1 MKWRLGL
8 LITLIVIFILML
20 RISWNGS
27 WDNFNKYKINQEN
40 WVGAWAASMQTP
52 LEDGISHKGFE
63 DQTIRMILLPHV
75 DGNKIRL
82 RLSNVFSEKPLA
94 IEEVHVAISQK
105 GSEIVPDT
113 DQQVTFEGK
122 STVTIPPG
130 ERKFSDSITLE
141 VSGDKALAV
150 SLYVKEKS
158 GPVTWHPVSM
168 QTTYISR
175 GNDVSMPD
183 SSAFNELEESWFWL
197 DGVDV
202 LTDSSKKGIVVIGS
216 SLANGNSS
224 TVNTNRRWPDYL
236 ARRLNQENS
245 DLTIM
250 NAGISANQ
258 LINSLPDKGENA
270 FARLERDVFNQSG
283 VKAVILHQ
291 GLNDIRHHPEY
302 DADKIIER
310 MKQIIDST
318 QEQDLTIYGGTL
330 TPFKG
335 SGMFTSQGESTRQEV
350 NDWIRTSG
358 EFDGVIDFDK
368 ALRDPDEPELYLQKY
383 DSGDHLHPN
392 DAGYKRM
399 ADTVDLSLFK

>member
-1 MKWRLGL
+1 MKWRLGILIIL
-8 LITLIVIFILML
+8 LMIFILML

-27 WDNFNKYKINQEN
+27 WDIFNKYKNQED
-40 WVGAWAASMQTP
+40 WVGVWTASMQAP
-52 LEDGISHKGFE
+52 FEDGISQKGFE
-63 DQTIRMILLPHV
+63 NQTIRMVLHPHV

-82 RLSNVFSEKPLA
+82 RLSNIFSEEPLA

-105 GSEIVPDT
+105 GSEIDPDT
-113 DQQVTFEGK
+113 DQQVTFNGE
-122 STVTIPPG
+122 STLSIPPG
-130 ERKFSDSITLE
+130 ERKFSDSISLE
-141 VSGDKALAV
+141 LSGDKALAV

-158 GPVTWHPVSM
+158 GPVTWHPISM
-168 QTTYISR
+168 QTTYISS
-175 GNDVSMPD
+175 GNDVSKAV
-183 SSAFNELEESWFWL
+183 SSAFNEQENSWFWL
-197 DGVDV
+197 DGVDT
-202 LTDSSKKGIVVIGS
+202 LADSSVKGIVVMGS
-216 SLANGNSS
+216 SIANGNSS
-224 TVNTNRRWPDYL
+224 TVNKNRRWPDYL
-236 ARRLNQENS
+236 ARRLKQKDS

-250 NAGISANQ
+250 NAGISGNQ
-258 LINSLPDKGENA
+258 LINSLPDKGKNA
-270 FARLERDVFNQSG
+270 YTRLERDVFNQSG

-291 GLNDIRHHPEY
+291 GLNDIRHYPEY

-318 QEQDLTIYGGTL
+318 HDQGLTIYGGTL

-335 SGMFTSQGESTRQEV
+335 SGMFTSKGENTRQEV

-368 ALRDPDEPELYLQKY
+368 ALRDPDEPERYLQKY

>member
-1 MKWRLGL
+1 MKWRLGILIIL
-8 LITLIVIFILML
+8 LMIFILML

-27 WDNFNKYKINQEN
+27 WDIFNKYKNQED
-40 WVGAWAASMQTP
+40 WVGVWTASMQAP
-52 LEDGISHKGFE
+52 FDDGISQKGFE
-63 DQTIRMILLPHV
+63 NQTIRMVLHPHV

-82 RLSNVFSEKPLA
+82 RLSNIFSEEPLA

-105 GSEIVPDT
+105 GSEIDPDT
-113 DQQVTFEGK
+113 DQQVTFNGE
-122 STVTIPPG
+122 STLSIPPG
-130 ERKFSDSITLE
+130 ERKFSDSISLE
-141 VSGDKALAV
+141 LSGDKALAV

-158 GPVTWHPVSM
+158 GPVTWHPISM
-168 QTTYISR
+168 QTTYISN
-175 GNDVSMPD
+175 GNDVSKSV
-183 SSAFNELEESWFWL
+183 SSAFNEQENSWFWL
-197 DGVDV
+197 DGVDT
-202 LTDSSKKGIVVIGS
+202 LADSSVKGIVVMGS
-216 SLANGNSS
+216 SIANGNSS
-224 TVNTNRRWPDYL
+224 TVNKNRRWPDYL
-236 ARRLNQENS
+236 ARRLKQKDS

-250 NAGISANQ
+250 NAGISGNQ

-270 FARLERDVFNQSG
+270 YTRLERDVFNQSG

-291 GLNDIRHHPEY
+291 GLNDIRHYPEY

-318 QEQDLTIYGGTL
+318 HDQGLTIYGGTL

-335 SGMFTSQGESTRQEV
+335 SGMFTSKGENTRQEV

-368 ALRDPDEPELYLQKY
+368 ALRDPDEPERYLQKY

-399 ADTVDLSLFK
+399 ADTVDLPLFK

>member
-1 MKWRLGL
+1 MKWRLGILIIL
-8 LITLIVIFILML
+8 LMIFILML

-27 WDNFNKYKINQEN
+27 WDIFNKYKNQED
-40 WVGAWAASMQTP
+40 WVGVWTASMQAP
-52 LEDGISHKGFE
+52 FEDGISQKGFE
-63 DQTIRMILLPHV
+63 NQTIRMVLHPHV

-82 RLSNVFSEKPLA
+82 RLSNIFSEEPLA

-105 GSEIVPDT
+105 GSEIDPDT
-113 DQQVTFEGK
+113 DQQVTFNGE
-122 STVTIPPG
+122 STLSIPPG
-130 ERKFSDSITLE
+130 ERKFSDSISLE
-141 VSGDKALAV
+141 LSGDKALAV

-158 GPVTWHPVSM
+158 GPVTWHPISM
-168 QTTYISR
+168 QTTYISN
-175 GNDVSMPD
+175 GNDVSKSV
-183 SSAFNELEESWFWL
+183 SSAFNEQENSWFWL
-197 DGVDV
+197 DGVDT
-202 LTDSSKKGIVVIGS
+202 LADSSVKGIVVMGS
-216 SLANGNSS
+216 SIANGNSS
-224 TVNTNRRWPDYL
+224 TVNKNRRWPNYL
-236 ARRLNQENS
+236 ARRLKQKDS

-250 NAGISANQ
+250 NAGISGNQ

-270 FARLERDVFNQSG
+270 YTRLERDVFNQSG

-291 GLNDIRHHPEY
+291 GLNDIRHYPEY

-318 QEQDLTIYGGTL
+318 HDQGLTIYGGTL

-335 SGMFTSQGESTRQEV
+335 SGMFTSKGENTRQEV

-368 ALRDPDEPELYLQKY
+368 ALRDPDEPERYLQKY

-399 ADTVDLSLFK
+399 ADTVDPSLFK

>member
-1 MKWRLGL
+1 MKWRLGILIIL
-8 LITLIVIFILML
+8 LMIFILML

-27 WDNFNKYKINQEN
+27 WDIFNKYKNQED
-40 WVGAWAASMQTP
+40 WVGVWTASMQAP
-52 LEDGISHKGFE
+52 FEDGISQKGFE
-63 DQTIRMILLPHV
+63 NQTIRMVLHPHV

-82 RLSNVFSEKPLA
+82 RLSNIFSEEPLA

-105 GSEIVPDT
+105 GSEIDPDT
-113 DQQVTFEGK
+113 DQQVTFNGE
-122 STVTIPPG
+122 STLSIPPG
-130 ERKFSDSITLE
+130 ERKFSDSISLE
-141 VSGDKALAV
+141 LSGDKALAV

-158 GPVTWHPVSM
+158 GPVTWHPISM
-168 QTTYISR
+168 QTTYISN
-175 GNDVSMPD
+175 GNDVSKSV
-183 SSAFNELEESWFWL
+183 SSAFNEQENSWFWL
-197 DGVDV
+197 DGVDT
-202 LTDSSKKGIVVIGS
+202 LADSSVKGIVVMGS
-216 SLANGNSS
+216 SIANGNSS
-224 TVNTNRRWPDYL
+224 TVNKNRRWPDYL
-236 ARRLNQENS
+236 ARRLKQKDS

-250 NAGISANQ
+250 NAGISGNQ

-270 FARLERDVFNQSG
+270 YARLERDVFNQSG

-291 GLNDIRHHPEY
+291 GLNDIRHYPEY

-318 QEQDLTIYGGTL
+318 HDQGLTIYGGTL

-335 SGMFTSQGESTRQEV
+335 SGMFTSKGENTRQEV

-368 ALRDPDEPELYLQKY
+368 ALRDPDEPERYLQKY

-399 ADTVDLSLFK
+399 ADTVDLPLFK

>member
-1 MKWRLGL
+1 MKWRLGI
-8 LITLIVIFILML
+8 LITLIMIFILML
-20 RISWNGS
+20 RIYWNGS
-27 WDNFNKYKINQEN
+27 WDIYNKYKNQED
-40 WVGAWAASMQTP
+40 WVGVWTASLQAP
-52 LEDGISHKGFE
+52 FEDGISQKGFE
-63 DQTIRMILLPHV
+63 NQTIRMVLHPHV

-82 RLSNVFSEKPLA
+82 RLSNIFSEEPLA

-122 STVTIPPG
+122 STVSIPPG
-130 ERKFSDSITLE
+130 ERKFSDSISLE
-141 VSGDKALAV
+141 LSSDKALAV

-158 GPVTWHPVSM
+158 GPVTWHPISM
-168 QTTYISR
+168 QTTYISS
-175 GNDVSMPD
+175 GNDVSKSV
-183 SSAFNELEESWFWL
+183 SSAFNEQENSWFWL
-197 DGVDV
+197 DGVDT
-202 LTDSSKKGIVVIGS
+202 LADSSVKGIVVMGS
-216 SLANGNSS
+216 SIANGNSS
-224 TVNTNRRWPDYL
+224 TVNKNRRWPDYL
-236 ARRLNQENS
+236 ARRLKPKDS
-245 DLTIM
+245 DLNIM
-250 NAGISANQ
+250 NAGISGNQ

-270 FARLERDVFNQSG
+270 YARLERDIFNQSG

-291 GLNDIRHHPEY
+291 GLNDIRHYPEY

-318 QEQDLTIYGGTL
+318 HDQGLTIYGGTL

-335 SGMFTSQGESTRQEV
+335 SGMFTSKGENTRQEV
-350 NDWIRTSG
+350 NAWIRTSG

-368 ALRDPDEPELYLQKY
+368 ALRDPDEPERYLQKY

>member
-1 MKWRLGL
+1 MKWRLGILIIL
-8 LITLIVIFILML
+8 LMIFILML

-27 WDNFNKYKINQEN
+27 WDIFNKYKNQED
-40 WVGAWAASMQTP
+40 WVGVWTASMQAP
-52 LEDGISHKGFE
+52 FEDGISQKGFE
-63 DQTIRMILLPHV
+63 NQTIRMVLHPHV

-82 RLSNVFSEKPLA
+82 RLSNIFSEEPLA

-105 GSEIVPDT
+105 GSEIDPDT
-113 DQQVTFEGK
+113 DQQVTFNGK
-122 STVTIPPG
+122 STLSIPPG
-130 ERKFSDSITLE
+130 ERKFSDSISLE
-141 VSGDKALAV
+141 LSGDKALAV

-158 GPVTWHPVSM
+158 GPVTWHPISM
-168 QTTYISR
+168 QTTYISN
-175 GNDVSMPD
+175 GNDVSKSV
-183 SSAFNELEESWFWL
+183 SSAFNEQENSWFWL
-197 DGVDV
+197 DGVDT
-202 LTDSSKKGIVVIGS
+202 LADSSVKGIVVMGS
-216 SLANGNSS
+216 SIANGNSS
-224 TVNTNRRWPDYL
+224 TVNKNRRWPDYL
-236 ARRLNQENS
+236 ARRLKQKDS

-250 NAGISANQ
+250 NAGISGNQ

-270 FARLERDVFNQSG
+270 YTRLERDVFNQSG

-291 GLNDIRHHPEY
+291 GLNDIRHYPEY

-318 QEQDLTIYGGTL
+318 HDQGLTIYGGTL

-335 SGMFTSQGESTRQEV
+335 SGMFTSKGENTRQEV

-368 ALRDPDEPELYLQKY
+368 ALRDPDEPERYLQKY

-399 ADTVDLSLFK
+399 ADTVDPSLFK